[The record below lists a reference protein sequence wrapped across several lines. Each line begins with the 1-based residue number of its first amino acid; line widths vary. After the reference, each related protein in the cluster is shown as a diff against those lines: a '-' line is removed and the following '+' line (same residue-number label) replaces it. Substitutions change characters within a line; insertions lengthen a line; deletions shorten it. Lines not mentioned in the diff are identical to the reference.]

1 MLWSEAK
8 FSATIAENLAR
19 LGAERGIENWN
30 QMAVQFQQWARDK
43 KFVEPISVNT
53 LRNIAKRSNA
63 PQASTLCDLAAFLNV
78 PPYMLLIEDLP
89 VKHELVV
96 TLNAVVAAFING
108 DKHTR
113 SAIKHMLSAL
123 SPRPKIISRL

>member
-30 QMAVQFQQWARDK
+30 QMAVQFEEWARDK

-63 PQASTLCDLAAFLNV
+63 PQASTLCDLAAFLDV
-78 PPYMLLIEDLP
+78 PPYMLFIEHLP
-89 VKHELVV
+89 AKHELVV
-96 TLNAVVAAFING
+96 TLAAVVAAFING

-113 SAIKHMLSAL
+113 SAIKYMLSAITR
-123 SPRPKIISRL
+123 RPKGISHL